1 MDEKDEGLAGEDAR
15 PDEVGLRA
23 EELRR
28 TVEDGRSRRRSGSVV
43 LDHQRVLGQVQALE
57 GAARAA
63 VERSRGLLEQR
74 EAVLAEARAEAEGI
88 VARAER
94 ERERLVS
101 DTDVY
106 RVAKRQAEALL
117 ERARADDRAMRRETD
132 EYVDAKLAN
141 FEVSLART
149 SEAVRRGRERL
160 AGRSD
165 YADIAPDDRED

>member
-1 MDEKDEGLAGEDAR
+1 MDENDTGEDEVAR
-15 PDEVGLRA
+15 RA

-28 TVEDGRSRRRSGSVV
+28 TVEEGRSRRRSGSVA
-43 LDHQRVLGQVQALE
+43 LDHQRVLAQVQALE
-57 GAARAA
+57 TAARAA
-63 VERSRGLLEQR
+63 ADRSRELLEHR
-74 EAVLAEARAEAEGI
+74 ESVLAEARAEAERI
-88 VARAER
+88 VAQAQR

-106 RVAKRQAEALL
+106 RVAKRQAETLL

-165 YADIAPDDRED
+165 YADIAPEDRGDRED